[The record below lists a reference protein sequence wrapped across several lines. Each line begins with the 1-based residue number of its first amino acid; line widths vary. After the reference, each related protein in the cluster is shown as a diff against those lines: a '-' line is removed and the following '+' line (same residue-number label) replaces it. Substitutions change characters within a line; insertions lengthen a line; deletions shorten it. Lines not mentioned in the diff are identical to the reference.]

1 MSGRG
6 PRRDPVK
13 ERFWRRVFRRQ
24 DAGRLSVR
32 EVCERRG
39 LAESAFYAWRREI
52 RRRDQQED
60 QDTAVRAHRR
70 QSTALAGTSAVT
82 WARPP
87 RKRRPAQPRFFAG
100 VGGEPRA
107 SPAAVEIHLPSGIVL
122 RIGRDCDLAALV
134 RRTRRGAGRCQME
147 AAAC

>member
-13 ERFWRRVFRRQ
+13 ERFWRRVVRQ
-24 DAGRLSVR
+24 QVAGRLSVR

-52 RRRDQQED
+52 RRRDQQEGR
-60 QDTAVRAHRR
+60 DTARAHRR
-70 QSTALAGTSAVT
+70 QSTALAGTSGPAGP
-82 WARPP
+82 AS
-87 RKRRPAQPRFFAG
+87 KRGRPAQPRFLPVSVAN
-100 VGGEPRA
+100 VAP
-107 SPAAVEIHLPSGIVL
+107 PAAVEIHLPSGIVL
-122 RIGRDCDLAALV
+122 RIGRDCDLAALRAV
-134 RRTRRGAGRCQME
+134 LGAVLDGQVE

>member
-13 ERFWRRVFRRQ
+13 ERFWRRVLRQQ

-52 RRRDQQED
+52 RRRDQQKD
-60 QDTAVRAHRR
+60 QDTASAHRR
-70 QSTALAGTSAVT
+70 QSTALAGASAYS
-82 WARPP
+82 ARPP
-87 RKRRPAQPRFFAG
+87 RKRGRPAQPRFLPVSVANLA
-100 VGGEPRA
+100 P
-107 SPAAVEIHLPSGIVL
+107 PAAVEIHLPSGIVL
-122 RIGRDCDLAALV
+122 RIGRDCDLAALRAV
-134 RRTRRGAGRCQME
+134 LGAVLDGQME